1 MKLRH
6 RFLSLTLFIVS
17 VCSPLVAQQPEAEQ
31 GIVVIRWSPS
41 IAIPWINAGR
51 TGPFE
56 ALTPTIGTHTSES
69 YIHPS
74 ILAGV
79 RKRYEEQQSGNV
91 VQLPVLPIER
101 IAVIRYSAPL
111 NPWIVARKLSTIPG
125 VEYAEPLVRREIIGV
140 PNDPLV
146 SSQYHLPLIKAF
158 EAWDLLPATGTVVV
172 GIVDTGVDTT
182 HPDLRGQIWKN
193 TGETGR
199 DTEGRDK
206 RSNGID
212 DDGNGFVDDHFGW
225 DFVGANGSA
234 GDNSPLPGNS
244 HGTHVGGIVGAIID
258 NNDGVAGT
266 AKNVV
271 LMPVKISND
280 DPFSRGVS
288 RGGDGILY
296 AAINRAAVINCSW
309 GSTAMSLAEVDVID
323 EATSLGS
330 LIVGAAGNNGENTAF
345 YPAAYSPVLSV
356 AATNESDRL
365 TAFSNI
371 NSTVDV
377 SAPGQGIVS
386 TVPVNRYEAYD
397 GTSMAAPI
405 ASAIAAMVRLL
416 EPNLTPRQVLAR
428 IRATSD
434 AVDTSNPFTVG
445 LMGTGRVNALRAIT
459 SRSAKHAMVVA
470 TEFTDGGDDIFSA
483 SEEIS
488 INPTIRNLLV
498 PLTNAEVTVTVV
510 PGTFSVDILTPTVR
524 LGAVATEADATPS
537 EPIRVR
543 LPSDVPFNGE
553 LALLLTIK
561 DGNDVVGRDL
571 VTSTVNP
578 TYRTITENDLSV
590 TVNSSGNLGYNDY
603 PENAQGVG
611 IKYRNSA
618 SLTYEGALIIANSPD
633 RMSNVARSANPS
645 RKDTSFS
652 PVSVVRVATD
662 SIPSGIR
669 AVTEFDDRYEPFG
682 MGVRVR
688 QSVLQMTD
696 EDVRK
701 TVLIVYDITNVSDTT
716 MSNVHVAQ
724 YHDWDIGPAGADNG
738 CAWDHRTGIGLVQNV
753 RRPEFPVVGVSF
765 LSDLQPHFF
774 ALDNDGDLTS
784 PDVYENFFRIEKWST
799 MSSGIARSN
808 SRVTDVSMM
817 IGGGPF
823 DLAPRETRQV
833 VFAIGAA
840 ANYTELSTALAN
852 ARQRA
857 IELGLNATTY
867 TPTASRSRILF
878 LANGPV
884 LQPGSASMHYTLRQ
898 PGAVVIDLLDIFGR
912 QTAVLLNKR
921 DAVSGDAELAF
932 DVPNVA
938 SGTYFIRLQTATD
951 KDYLPIV
958 IRQ

>member
-6 RFLSLTLFIVS
+6 RFLGLTLFLVS
-17 VCSPLVAQQPEAEQ
+17 VWSPLTAQQPRAEE

-41 IAIPWINAGR
+41 AAAPWINAGR
-51 TGPFE
+51 TGSFE
-56 ALTPTIGTHTSES
+56 ALISTIGDHTSES
-69 YIHPS
+69 YVHPS
-74 ILAGV
+74 ILVGV

-91 VQLPVLPIER
+91 VRLPALPIER
-101 IAVIRYSAPL
+101 IALIRYTAPL
-111 NPWIVARKLSTIPG
+111 NPWVVAQKISTLPG

-146 SSQYHLPLIKAF
+146 SSQYHLSLVKAF
-158 EAWDLLPATGTVVV
+158 EAWDLLPANGTVAV
-172 GIVDTGVDTT
+172 GIVDTGIDTT

-193 TGETGR
+193 TGEIGR
-199 DTEGRDK
+199 DAQGRDK

-225 DFVGANGSA
+225 DFVGANGGV
-234 GDNSPLPGNS
+234 GDNSPLPGNP

-258 NNDGVAGT
+258 NNAGVAGT

-280 DPFSRGVS
+280 DQFSRGVS

-309 GSTAMSLAEVDVID
+309 GSTAMSLAEVDVIE

-345 YPAAYSPVLSV
+345 YPAAYSAVLSV
-356 AATNESDRL
+356 SATNESDRL

-386 TVPVNRYEAYD
+386 TVPGSRYEAYD

-405 ASAIAAMVRLL
+405 AAAIAAMVRLL

-428 IRATSD
+428 IRASSD
-434 AVDTSNPFTVG
+434 TVDGSNPFTVG

-459 SRSAKHAMVVA
+459 SRSAKHAMVVS
-470 TEFTDGGDDIFSA
+470 TEFTDGGDNIFSA
-483 SEEIS
+483 SEEIL
-488 INPTIRNLLV
+488 INPVIRNLLV
-498 PLTNAEVTVTVV
+498 PLANAEVSVSVV
-510 PGTFSVDILTPTVR
+510 PGTFSVEILTPSVR
-524 LGAVATEADATPS
+524 LGSVATEVDVSPS
-537 EPIRVR
+537 EPIRIR
-543 LPSDVPFNGE
+543 LPETVPFNGE
-553 LALLLTIK
+553 LALLLIIK

-578 TYRTITENDLSV
+578 TYRTISENDLSV
-590 TVNSSGNLGYNDY
+590 TINSSGNLGYNDY

-611 IKYRNSA
+611 IKYRNSP
-618 SLTYEGALIIANSPD
+618 SLTYESALIIATSAE
-633 RMSNVARSANPS
+633 RMSNVARSADPS
-645 RKDTSFS
+645 RKDTAFS
-652 PVSVVRVATD
+652 PVSVIRIMTD
-662 SIPSGIR
+662 SIPSGVR
-669 AVTEFDDRYEPFG
+669 AISEFDDRYEPFG
-682 MGVRVR
+682 LGVHVR

-696 EDVRK
+696 EEMRK
-701 TVLIVYDITNVSDTT
+701 TVLVVYDITNVTNAT
-716 MSNVHVAQ
+716 LQNVHVAQ

-738 CAWDHRTGIGLVQNV
+738 CAWDYRTGIGLVQNV
-753 RRPEFPVVGVSF
+753 RRPELPVVGVSF

-774 ALDNDGDLTS
+774 ALDNDGDVSS
-784 PDVYENFFRIEKWST
+784 PDVYENFFRVEKWAT
-799 MSSGIARSN
+799 MSSGIARTN

-823 DLAPRETRQV
+823 ELAPRETQQV

-840 ANYTELSTALAN
+840 ANYSELTTALTN

-857 IELGLNATTY
+857 IDLGLNATTY
-867 TPTASRSRILF
+867 TPTSSHSRILF
-878 LANGPV
+878 LADGPV
-884 LQPGSASMHYTLRQ
+884 MEPGQAVLHYTLRQ
-898 PGAVVIDLLDIFGR
+898 PGAVVIDLVDMFGR
-912 QTAVLLNKR
+912 QAAVFLNKR
-921 DAVSGDAELAF
+921 DAVSGDAVLDF
-932 DVPNVA
+932 TVPNVA
-938 SGTYFIRLQTATD
+938 SGTYFIRLQTARD

>member
-1 MKLRH
+1 MNLRH
-6 RFLSLTLFIVS
+6 RLLSLTLLIAT
-17 VCSPLVAQQPEAEQ
+17 VCAPVVAQQTEPEP
-31 GIVVIRWSPS
+31 GIVVIRWSPT
-41 IAIPWINAGR
+41 AAFPWIQAGR
-51 TGPFE
+51 SGPFE
-56 ALTPTIGTHTSES
+56 VLEPIIGDHTSES
-69 YIHPS
+69 YLHPS

-91 VQLPVLPIER
+91 VRVPSIPIER
-101 IAVIRYSAPL
+101 IALIRYSSNL
-111 NPWIVARKLSTIPG
+111 NPVIVARKISTLPD
-125 VEYAEPLVRREIIGV
+125 VEYAEALVRREIIGI

-146 SSQYHLPLIKAF
+146 SSQYHLPLVKAF

-172 GIVDTGVDTT
+172 GIVDTGIDTT
-182 HPDLRGQIWKN
+182 HPDLRGQIWRN
-193 TGETGR
+193 SGEIGR
-199 DTEGRDK
+199 DAEGRDK

-225 DFVGANGSA
+225 DFVGANGTS
-234 GDNSPLPGNS
+234 GDNSPLPGNP

-280 DPFSRGVS
+280 DQFSRGVS

-309 GSTAMSLAEVDVID
+309 GSTAMSLAEVDVIN

-330 LIVGAAGNNGENTAF
+330 LIVGAAGNNGTNTAF

-386 TVPVNRYEAYD
+386 TVPGNRYEAYD

-405 ASAIAAMVRLL
+405 AAAIAAMVRLL

-428 IRATSD
+428 IRASAD
-434 AVDTSNPFTVG
+434 AVDSSNPFTVG

-459 SRSAKHAMVVA
+459 SRSAKHAMVVT

-483 SEEIS
+483 SEEIF
-488 INPTIRNLLV
+488 ITPTIRNLLL
-498 PLTNAEVTVTVV
+498 PLVNAEVTVTVA
-510 PGTFSVDILTPTVR
+510 PGTFSVDILTPTVP
-524 LGAVATEADATPS
+524 LGTVATEVDVTPLQ
-537 EPIRVR
+537 PIRVR
-543 LPSDVPFNGE
+543 LPNDVPFNGE

-571 VTSTVNP
+571 ITSTVNP
-578 TYRTITENDLSV
+578 TYRTITENDLSL
-590 TVNSSGNLGYNDY
+590 TVNSTGNLGFNDY

-611 IKYRNSA
+611 IKYRNGA
-618 SLTYEGALIIANSPD
+618 NLTYEGALIIANSPE

-645 RKDTSFS
+645 RKDTSFATI
-652 PVSVVRVATD
+652 SVVRIAAD
-662 SIPSGIR
+662 SIPSGVR

-682 MGVRVR
+682 MGVHVR

-701 TVLIVYDITNVSDTT
+701 TVLVVYDITNVTDTT

-738 CAWDHRTGIGLVQNV
+738 CAWDFNTGIGFVRNV
-753 RRPEFPVVGVSF
+753 RRSDFPVVGVSF
-765 LSDLQPHFF
+765 LSDLQQHFF
-774 ALDNDGDLTS
+774 ALDNDGDFTS
-784 PDVYENFFRIEKWST
+784 PDVYDNFFRIEKWST
-799 MSSGIARSN
+799 MSSGIARTT

-823 DLAPRETRQV
+823 DLAPGATRQV

-840 ANYTELSTALAN
+840 ANYSELVTALAN
-852 ARQRA
+852 ARERA
-857 IELGLNATTY
+857 IDLGLNATTY
-867 TPTASRSRILF
+867 TPTSSRSRILF
-878 LANGPV
+878 VANGPI
-884 LQPGSASMHYTLRQ
+884 LQPGVASMQYTLRQ
-898 PGAVVIDLLDIFGR
+898 PGAVIIDVVDMFGR
-912 QTAVLLNKR
+912 PTAVILNKR
-921 DAVSGDAELAF
+921 DAVSGDSEVSF
-932 DVPNVA
+932 TVPNVA

-951 KDYLPIV
+951 KDYLPI
-958 IRQ
+958 IIQQ